1 MDKQSS
7 TRQELNSDDGGAE
20 LDRVEV
26 DGSQQAL
33 SRRKMLKRVVGL
45 AAVGAAGGVLLAE
58 AKASPALAAGGSTE
72 QGGVAPTVVFLTDGP
87 NIAVDVSQGND
98 FRVTIAASRTME
110 NPSNALDGQKI
121 AFQVTQGATGSSTI
135 TWGSAYE
142 FSTGLPQPTLS
153 TMAGQTDLLAFIYNA
168 AKGKWLMAAF
178 ITGFATPT
186 PTQPMGT
193 YRLFPSTNGPSAP
206 AAYSGPFVA
215 GIMFEITTGGCWL
228 DGFWWWVCPSGQSTA
243 AQKFA
248 LWCVYNTDEATLVA
262 TATVTSSTLNAGQWN
277 YVPLT
282 VPVPLSIGATYVA
295 CTGLSN
301 DFPITSDQFGPGQ
314 PYAAG
319 IVNGPLTAFSDLSG
333 SLPSHFGMNQGLFGV
348 AGSDPTVSLP
358 EDAYQSSNF
367 WIDVQI
373 DVSPPA
379 GTSYR
384 LWPSYPTIPGNIDV
398 DTNAYTLAT
407 EFQLS
412 EPSTLDHIWFY
423 SPPGATALPSQ
434 CGIWKVA
441 TQAVVPGTDNTSPA
455 WSGAAGTGWVSCPFS
470 NVTLPT
476 GDYKVAVFYGGGSNW
491 FQVMT
496 SYWGA
501 GGPGTNGV
509 VSGPISAPGTT
520 KATSPGQCTYNQGSW
535 AYPLTYGSSG
545 NGENFWVDIEVTT
558 T

>member
-1 MDKQSS
+1 
-7 TRQELNSDDGGAE
+7 
-20 LDRVEV
+20 
-26 DGSQQAL
+26 
-33 SRRKMLKRVVGL
+33 
-45 AAVGAAGGVLLAE
+45 
-58 AKASPALAAGGSTE
+58 
-72 QGGVAPTVVFLTDGP
+72 
-87 NIAVDVSQGND
+87 
-98 FRVTIAASRTME
+98 
-110 NPSNALDGQKI
+110 
-121 AFQVTQGATGSSTI
+121 
-135 TWGSAYE
+135 
-142 FSTGLPQPTLS
+142 
-153 TMAGQTDLLAFIYNA
+153 
-168 AKGKWLMAAF
+168 
-178 ITGFATPT
+178 
-186 PTQPMGT
+186 
-193 YRLFPSTNGPSAP
+193 
-206 AAYSGPFVA
+206 
-215 GIMFEITTGGCWL
+215 MFEITTGGCWL

-295 CTGLSN
+295 CTALSN

-423 SPPGATALPSQ
+423 SPPCATALPSQ

-441 TQAVVPGTDNTSPA
+441 TQAVVPVTDNTSPA
-455 WSGAAGTGWVSCPFS
+455 WSCAAWTVCVSCPFS

-476 GDYKVAVFYGGGSNW
+476 LDYKVAVFYCFLSNW

-496 SYWGA
+496 SYCGA
-501 GGPGTNGV
+501 VCPWTNVV
-509 VSGPISAPGTT
+509 VSCPISAPWTT
-520 KATSPGQCTYNQGSW
+520 KATSPCQCTYNHCSW
-535 AYPLTYGSSG
+535 AYPLTYGSSV
-545 NGENFWVDIEVTT
+545 NGENFYVYI
-558 T
+558 